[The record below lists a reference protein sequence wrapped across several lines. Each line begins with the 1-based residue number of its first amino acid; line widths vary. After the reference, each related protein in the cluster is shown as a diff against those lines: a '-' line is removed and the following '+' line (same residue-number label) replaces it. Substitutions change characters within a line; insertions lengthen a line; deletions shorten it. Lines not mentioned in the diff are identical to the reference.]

1 VRPSQSARKKLDT
14 YEQRFTINLNLTPRT
29 LTTRRPGKSSGW
41 CGPFSL
47 PHLSPAA
54 RGSLGELFMSTPT
67 RGARLSVEHLGDVTV
82 VKFDEKKILDEQNI
96 ANIGEKLMDLVE
108 KEGARKVV
116 LNFENVDY
124 LSSAALGKLINLH
137 KRLVLQLKGQ
147 LVLCAIKEQIFEVF
161 QITRLDKFFKIVKD
175 EQDALKLF

>member
-1 VRPSQSARKKLDT
+1 
-14 YEQRFTINLNLTPRT
+14 
-29 LTTRRPGKSSGW
+29 
-41 CGPFSL
+41 
-47 PHLSPAA
+47 
-54 RGSLGELFMSTPT
+54 MSTPT
-67 RGARLSVEHLGDVTV
+67 RGARLSVENVGDVTV

-108 KEGARKVV
+108 KDGARKVL

-147 LVLCAIKEQIFEVF
+147 LILCSIRDQIIEVF
-161 QITRLDKFFKIVKD
+161 QITRLDKFFKIAKD
-175 EQDALKLF
+175 ESVALGQF